1 MEVEESILT
10 KLINSALNHLL
21 GYPPDYHLIPDQV
34 VMTAFIVLL
43 AAIFLPLLR
52 RRFRIRRPSYLQQI
66 LEITVEY
73 LERLIDDYIGEE
85 GRRYLPLVGTFG
97 FFILVASIIGYVP
110 GFSSATANYNTTLAL
125 ALISFFAYNYAGL
138 KKHGFFRYI
147 RSIGGQPLWLLPL
160 RFPTEI
166 LSHLARILSLSV
178 RLFGNIYGDHIV
190 YLVFFSF
197 LPLVLPIPFMGLS
210 FFVAIIQAY
219 VFVVLS
225 IIYLAGALSPEE

>member
-1 MEVEESILT
+1 
-10 KLINSALNHLL
+10 
-21 GYPPDYHLIPDQV
+21 
-34 VMTAFIVLL
+34 MTAFIVLL

-166 LSHLARILSLSV
+166 P
-178 RLFGNIYGDHIV
+178 
-190 YLVFFSF
+190 F

-225 IIYLAGALSPEE
+225 IIYLAGALNPE